1 MTINTVK
8 VFWQTLYNIRTYQGK
23 DIFYDWSNPYAKQN
37 PADFFLDLTI
47 NYRINKKKH
56 SSIWT
61 MQVKNLTGTPSNH
74 MYQYNIKENIIENT
88 SQIIMVPVI
97 SYKIEF

>member
-1 MTINTVK
+1 MGGHRIVPVNEE
-8 VFWQTLYNIRTYQGK
+8 LSYQQEE
-23 DIFYDWSNPYAKQN
+23 IYYDWSNPYERQN

-47 NYRINKKKH
+47 SYRINKRKH

-61 MQVKNLTGTPSNH
+61 FQVKNLTGTPSNY
-74 MYQYNIKENIIENT
+74 MYQYNIKENIIEST
-88 SQIIMVPVI
+88 SETIRVPTI